1 MVTIGTPKSATAT
14 KVLLCGSGEL
24 GKEFVIELQRYGVE
38 VIALDKYADA
48 PAMQV
53 AHRSYVVSMLDGDAL
68 REIVEKEKP
77 DYIVPEVEAIGNT
90 DVDGTR
96 KRRIPCH
103 PDCTC
108 HLVDHEPRRHPPSGC
123 RGIGP
128 ADLSLSLCRDGRRV
142 YRGCQSDRDALCR
155 QADHEFE
162 RTRTECHPQRGRYRP
177 LLALCTGRRT
187 CRRGK

>member
-77 DYIVPEVEAIGNT
+77 DYIVPEVEAIATQTLMELEKEGFHVIPTARATWLTMNRE
-90 DVDGTR
+90 GI
-96 KRRIPCH
+96 RRLAARNWVC
-103 PDCTC
+103 
-108 HLVDHEPRRHPPSGC
+108 
-123 RGIGP
+123 
-128 ADLSLSLCRDGRRV
+128 
-142 YRGCQSDRDALCR
+142 
-155 QADHEFE
+155 
-162 RTRTECHPQRGRYRP
+162 RP
-177 LLALCTGRRT
+177 LLIVLPRQKKNLSRLSKLSECHVSSSRS
-187 CRRGK
+187 

>member
-77 DYIVPEVEAIGNT
+77 DYIVPEVEAIATQTLMELEKEGF
-90 DVDGTR
+90 DVERGTCNIETAFAASYGHGR
-96 KRRIPCH
+96 PYI
-103 PDCTC
+103 
-108 HLVDHEPRRHPPSGC
+108 
-123 RGIGP
+123 GIL
-128 ADLSLSLCRDGRRV
+128 AE
-142 YRGCQSDRDALCR
+142 YDALSGLSQEGGLIERKEKNAGGNGHGCGHNLLGAGAFA
-155 QADHEFE
+155 ADW
-162 RTRTECHPQRGRYRP
+162 
-177 LLALCTGRRT
+177 
-187 CRRGK
+187 

>member
-68 REIVEKEKP
+68 REIVENKIDANLIRFPCRCKCRFLQRNI
-77 DYIVPEVEAIGNT
+77 YLCEVNLG
-90 DVDGTR
+90 
-96 KRRIPCH
+96 
-103 PDCTC
+103 
-108 HLVDHEPRRHPPSGC
+108 
-123 RGIGP
+123 
-128 ADLSLSLCRDGRRV
+128 
-142 YRGCQSDRDALCR
+142 
-155 QADHEFE
+155 
-162 RTRTECHPQRGRYRP
+162 
-177 LLALCTGRRT
+177 
-187 CRRGK
+187 

>member
-68 REIVEKEKP
+68 REIVGQP
-77 DYIVPEVEAIGNT
+77 
-90 DVDGTR
+90 
-96 KRRIPCH
+96 
-103 PDCTC
+103 
-108 HLVDHEPRRHPPSGC
+108 
-123 RGIGP
+123 
-128 ADLSLSLCRDGRRV
+128 LSLRAADDPFCDALRTCCRDGLPVLRRL
-142 YRGCQSDRDALCR
+142 R
-155 QADHEFE
+155 
-162 RTRTECHPQRGRYRP
+162 
-177 LLALCTGRRT
+177 
-187 CRRGK
+187 

>member
-68 REIVEKEKP
+68 REIVEKKTRL
-77 DYIVPEVEAIGNT
+77 YRSRSGGHRNT
-90 DVDGTR
+90 DVDGTG
-96 KRRIPCH
+96 KEGFHVIP
-103 PDCTC
+103 TARATW
-108 HLVDHEPRRHPPSGC
+108 LTMNRGSIPPSGC
-123 RGIGP
+123 RGIGF
-128 ADLSLSLCRDGRRV
+128 ADLSLSVLPRQKKNLSS
-142 YRGCQSDRDALCR
+142 CQVIGMPCVVKPI
-155 QADHEFE
+155 HELE
-162 RTRTECHPQRGRYRP
+162 RTRTKHYP
-177 LLALCTGRRT
+177 
-187 CRRGK
+187 